1 MDEKQSDL
9 VAKVPQVTF
18 LFWIVEI
25 FATTLGETGG
35 DAVSQRDDQP
45 CPSLEENRDRQ

>member
-9 VAKVPQVTF
+9 VAKVPQVAF

-45 CPSLEENRDRQ
+45 CPSLQENRDRQ